1 MRNVLILGGA
11 SAIAQAT
18 ARLFASEGASL
29 FLTDIREDKLA
40 MVADDL
46 RVRGA
51 AKVEYLAVDANDF
64 DRHEETIRAADR
76 ALGGLD
82 AALIAYGTLPD
93 QRACEQSWE
102 LTQREFSTNGLSL
115 LSYLRI
121 LGNYFEEKRAGCI
134 AAISS
139 VAGDRGRQSNY
150 TYGAAKGAV
159 SLYLGGLRH
168 HLYKSGVKVVNIKP
182 GFVDTPMTAAYKKGL
197 LWAKP
202 EAVARGI
209 HRAMRRG
216 KGVVYLPCFWR
227 CIMLIIRNLPDFVFN
242 RTRL

>member
-1 MRNVLILGGA
+1 MHKVLILGGA

-29 FLTDIREDKLA
+29 FLTDLREERLK

-46 RVRGA
+46 KVRGA
-51 AKVEYLAVDANDF
+51 AKVEYLAVDANDLE
-64 DRHEETIRAADR
+64 RHEETLQAADA

-115 LSYLRI
+115 LSYLRL
-121 LGNYFEEKRAGCI
+121 LGNYFETKRAGCI

-159 SLYLGGLRH
+159 AIYLGGLRH
-168 HLYKSGVKVVNIKP
+168 HLYKSGVKVVTIKP

-202 EAVARGI
+202 EAVARSI

-216 KGVVYLPCFWR
+216 KGVIYVPWFWWF
-227 CIMLIIRNLPDFVFN
+227 IMLIIRNLPDCIFN
-242 RTRL
+242 RTKL